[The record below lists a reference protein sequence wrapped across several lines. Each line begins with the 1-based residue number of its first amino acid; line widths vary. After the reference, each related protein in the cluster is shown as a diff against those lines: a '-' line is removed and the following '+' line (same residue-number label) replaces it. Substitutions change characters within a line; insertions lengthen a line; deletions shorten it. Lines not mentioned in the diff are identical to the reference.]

1 MNAREEAAY
10 RLELA
15 RGHLES
21 AEKLFEMALWSESAH
36 SSQLSVEN
44 SAKTVISVFRPIV
57 KTHDVVPALLDVED
71 EFEAEEDRRA
81 IERLASLAQRLGLKE
96 HILVSYG
103 DEVAHKT
110 PWELYDEEKARRTLD
125 MAQEAF
131 RIAQALL
138 KWETYEH

>member
-1 MNAREEAAY
+1 MNAREEAVY

-44 SAKTVISVFRPIV
+44 PAKTVISVFRPIV

-103 DEVAHKT
+103 D
-110 PWELYDEEKARRTLD
+110 KAIKR
-125 MAQEAF
+125 
-131 RIAQALL
+131 
-138 KWETYEH
+138 